1 MPTMSNADRYR
12 QAVFLLGVHDLE
24 QLPPDTGL
32 EVAFAGRSNSGK
44 SSALNLIAGQR
55 ALARISKT
63 PGRTQQINFFDL
75 GIQRFL
81 VDLPGYGYAK
91 VPESVRRHWQRVLQD
106 YLAQRQA
113 LTGLILLM
121 DVRRPLT
128 ELDLQMLDWCHHR
141 SLPSHILLTKADKL
155 SRGRAGVVLMQTAA
169 TLKQDYPGAT
179 VQLFSALKGNGVETV
194 RSRMD
199 DWFDWAETESRT

>member
-1 MPTMSNADRYR
+1 MSNADRYR

-75 GIQRFL
+75 GVQRFL

>member
-1 MPTMSNADRYR
+1 MSNADRYR

-179 VQLFSALKGNGVETV
+179 VQLFSALKGNGVETI

>member
-1 MPTMSNADRYR
+1 MSNADRYR

>member
-1 MPTMSNADRYR
+1 MSNADRYR

-75 GIQRFL
+75 GVQRFL

-91 VPESVRRHWQRVLQD
+91 VSESVRRHWQRVLQD

>member
-1 MPTMSNADRYR
+1 MSNADRYR
-12 QAVFLLGVHDLE
+12 QAGFLLGVHDLQ

-63 PGRTQQINFFDL
+63 PGRTQQINFFEL
-75 GIQRFL
+75 GGQRFL

-91 VPESVRRHWQRVLQD
+91 VSESVRRHWRRVLQD

-141 SLPSHILLTKADKL
+141 SLPTHILLTKADKL
-155 SRGRAGVVLMQTAA
+155 SRGQAGVVLMKTAA

-179 VQLFSALKGNGVETV
+179 VQLFSALKGSGVESV
-194 RSRMD
+194 RARLD
-199 DWFDWAETESRT
+199 GWFDWPAPASQA